1 MAKRNVAVPQYSDQD
16 ILSAVEVAQYVGV
29 SKDTIYSLVRK
40 GDIPH
45 RRIGTQV
52 KFPFWLLK
60 AWLEKKPV
68 E

>member
-1 MAKRNVAVPQYSDQD
+1 MTTPTPQYSDQD
-16 ILSAVEVAQYVGV
+16 ILSAVEVAKYVGV
-29 SKDTIYSLVRK
+29 SKDTIYSLVRR
-40 GDIPH
+40 DEIPH

-68 E
+68 N

>member
-1 MAKRNVAVPQYSDQD
+1 MIQKRVPVPQYTDQD

-29 SKDTIYSLVRK
+29 SKDTIYSLVRR
-40 GDIPH
+40 DEIPH
-45 RRIGTQV
+45 RRIGSQV

-68 E
+68 V